1 MHEESKEEFY
11 KLLKNEELK
20 SAIILIFANKQ
31 DLPNAK
37 SEMELIQF
45 YGFDKIKN
53 HNWHIQVFI

>member
-1 MHEESKEEFY
+1 
-11 KLLKNEELK
+11 LKNEELK

-53 HNWHIQVFI
+53 HNWHIQVNK